1 MDKYER
7 EPLYKAGGGANQPV
21 TFTECVGTYTG
32 ERTGRFHLWYNKGMS
47 NALRHVGRGGQH
59 PEDPQWYQRVVTKE
73 MMEGMRRARG
83 MEHRVTGS
91 FPFSDFWKWAA
102 IGRAS
107 CRERVCQYV

>member
-32 ERTGRFHLWYNKGMS
+32 ERTGRLHLWYNKGMS

-59 PEDPQWYQRVVTKE
+59 PEDPQWYQRVVRSEERRGGKECVSTCRSRWWQDHAKNKKQKITKQK
-73 MMEGMRRARG
+73 
-83 MEHRVTGS
+83 T
-91 FPFSDFWKWAA
+91 
-102 IGRAS
+102 
-107 CRERVCQYV
+107 